1 MSADLTDIHEEGEP
15 DRLFLGIDGTMGD
28 AQDVAHPYIESVI
41 GAWCRVCGLNR
52 IYRRHTDGSKRPP
65 ELSPEE
71 RKKRA
76 DQRDR
81 GVLNERSDAGDACG
95 CPCHQVVQPG
105 LVPCPRCEQE
115 GARP

>member
-52 IYRRHTDGSKRPP
+52 IYRRHTDG
-65 ELSPEE
+65 
-71 RKKRA
+71 
-76 DQRDR
+76 
-81 GVLNERSDAGDACG
+81 GDD
-95 CPCHQVVQPG
+95 V
-105 LVPCPRCEQE
+105 R
-115 GARP
+115 